1 MDCGGFPRRSR
12 DACGYCR
19 PRVRSYDESEAG
31 EVNGALWCAAD
42 LVAPTSPR
50 FIAGYIAR
58 ALNENAGKL
67 NFQTVNPHAA

>member
-1 MDCGGFPRRSR
+1 
-12 DACGYCR
+12 
-19 PRVRSYDESEAG
+19 VRSYDESEAG